1 MDTLYN
7 LLAWIAAY
15 PQLSGILFVLLT
27 AGVLAVGLPGG
38 NLLLLAS
45 GMLFGWLPGALL
57 ALTGLALAALV
68 THLAIRTAFG
78 RWLENRA
85 GKGGWL
91 ARQNVMQDNALLLVL
106 PRLVPVIPFF
116 ALNALYALAGVPL
129 RTFMWT
135 TILGLIP
142 PALLMARIGSQ
153 FNNLEE
159 VSRVSLLPLLLS
171 EQILLPLALLAVV
184 TFCAWWLVRRQQ
196 SA

>member
-1 MDTLYN
+1 METLYS
-7 LLAWIAAY
+7 LLEWIAAY
-15 PQLSGILFVLLT
+15 PQLSGILFILLT
-27 AGVLAVGLPGG
+27 AGVLAIGLPGG
-38 NLLLLAS
+38 NLLLLAG

-57 ALTGLALAALV
+57 ALAGLALAALI

-78 RWLENRA
+78 RWLESRA
-85 GKGGWL
+85 NKGGWL
-91 ARQNVMQDNALLLVL
+91 SRQDLMGGNALLLVL

-116 ALNALYALAGVPL
+116 ALNALYAVAGVPL
-129 RTFMWT
+129 RTYMWT
-135 TILGLIP
+135 TVLGLIP

-171 EQILLPLALLAVV
+171 AQILMPLAMLAGL

-196 SA
+196 GA